1 MVLDELARIRNKDIP
16 YSRVLSSMCT
26 VPHPVAVE
34 AHKMFLE
41 TNLGD
46 PGIFVG
52 TVELEKKLIST
63 LGKILHKPDV
73 SGYICSGGTEG
84 NIQAIRAARNMNKGK
99 NIVVP
104 RSVHFS
110 FEKVGDILGLE
121 VRKAGLNEEY
131 KVDVSEVENL
141 VDQRTAAIVGVA
153 GTTELGQIDSIEDL
167 SNIAVERE
175 IPLHVDAAFG
185 GLIIPFMNRKTPF
198 DFQLEGVTSIT
209 IDPHKMGMATIPSG
223 GIFFRDETFIDAL
236 SIETP
241 YLTSKRQ
248 TTLTGTRSGTGV
260 ASAYA
265 VLEHLGWEGMN
276 DVVERCLKHTR
287 LLVEEMSELGFEPI
301 IDPPMN
307 IACFGT
313 EKCEK
318 LKEELYRK
326 MWVVSTIR
334 SPRAMRF
341 VVMPHIDEETIKD
354 FVSDLKII
362 LKSG

>member
-1 MVLDELARIRNKDIP
+1 MGLDELAKMRDKDIP

-52 TVELEKKLIST
+52 TVELEKKLIAI
-63 LGKILHKPDV
+63 LGNVLHKPNA

-84 NIQAIRAARNMNKGK
+84 NIQAIRAARNINKGK

-104 RSVHFS
+104 RSAHFS
-110 FEKVGDILGLE
+110 FEKVADILGLE
-121 VRKAGLNEEY
+121 VRKAGLNEEF
-131 KVDVSEVENL
+131 KVGVSEVESL
-141 VDQRTAAIVGVA
+141 IDQKTASIVGVA

-167 SNIAVERE
+167 SELAVEKGV
-175 IPLHVDAAFG
+175 PLHVDAAFG
-185 GLIIPFMNRKTPF
+185 GLIIPFMDQNIPF
-198 DFQLEGVTSIT
+198 DFQLDGVTSVS

-223 GIFFRDETFIDAL
+223 GIFFKEETFIDAL

-241 YLTSKRQ
+241 YLTSKKQ
-248 TTLTGTRSGTGV
+248 TTLTGTRTGTGV

-265 VLEHLGWEGMN
+265 VLEHLGWEGMS
-276 DVVERCLKHTR
+276 DLVKRCLDNTQ
-287 LLVEEMSELGFEPI
+287 LLIREMNELEFEPV

-307 IACFGT
+307 IVSFRT
-313 EKCEK
+313 DKCEK
-318 LKEELYRK
+318 LKEELYK
-326 MWVVSTIR
+326 KKWVISTIR
-334 SPRAMRF
+334 EPKAIRF
-341 VVMPHIDEETIKD
+341 VVMPHVNEETIED
-354 FVSDLKII
+354 FISDLKTI
-362 LKSG
+362 LKNV